1 MPGVWAR
8 GGGARRR
15 VPRIAAQGGVARAPP
30 SGQSAPGGGSE
41 PTGEKGRG
49 LPALSHQWERGGAGP
64 GPRHVRPRT
73 CPRGAAAGG
82 AGAAPGTRRPGHR
95 NSGTGTAVPAPGHRN
110 SGTGTGHRHRDS
122 DTGTA
127 VPAPGQRHGKRGT
140 GTGTAAPGH
149 RYRHSGTGTGTPEQR
164 HRLGKRD
171 SGTGTAIP
179 APGHRHRHRVTD
191 TGTATPA
198 PGHRYR
204 HRVTDGSGGTGTGT
218 PAAAQVQPR
227 AGSPGWVTP
236 LELSAARGSPGG
248 ATMEP
253 PARACSCGSPA
264 SDSGAEAGGSPRSPP
279 KAERSRKR
287 PGGLERAAPDS
298 PGGKR
303 PRKGEGGDAPPSDGD
318 RLFAQKCRELRG
330 FIRPLA
336 ELLEG
341 LRRGRYDRGLSSF
354 QQSVAMDRLQ
364 RIIGVLQKPE
374 MGARYLGT
382 LLQVEAMLRLWFPHV
397 APKPALEPAPPAA
410 APRRRPPAGPP
421 GAPRCRRLPGDVPLG
436 SLQQR
441 GSPPCQP
448 GPPESPPAPDV

>member
-1 MPGVWAR
+1 MGAGW
-8 GGGARRR
+8 GGAR
-15 VPRIAAQGGVARAPP
+15 AEARAAAHV
-30 SGQSAPGGGSE
+30 SAWGRR
-41 PTGEKGRG
+41 GRG
-49 LPALSHQWERGGAGP
+49 G
-64 GPRHVRPRT
+64 
-73 CPRGAAAGG
+73 
-82 AGAAPGTRRPGHR
+82 
-95 NSGTGTAVPAPGHRN
+95 SGTGDTE
-110 SGTGTGHRHRDS
+110 
-122 DTGTA
+122 TGTA
-127 VPAPGQRHGKRGT
+127 EQRHGKRGT
-140 GTGTAAPGH
+140 GTGTARYRHRGTDTGTPAPGH
-149 RYRHSGTGTGTPEQR
+149 RYRHSDTGTRTPPPEHRYRHSDTGTGTPPPEHRYR
-164 HRLGKRD
+164 HRD
-171 SGTGTAIP
+171 
-179 APGHRHRHRVTD
+179 TD

-198 PGHRYR
+198 PGH
-204 HRVTDGSGGTGTGT
+204 GSLFWGEWDLSWGWGSYGTGHVLGLGMVPRGLLGLGVVLGEGSHCQVGPAPPPLSQET
-218 PAAAQVQPR
+218 PDLLPPARQHWGGCGDDTLRCLPFLSDFPR
-227 AGSPGWVTP
+227 CFSPSLAPPGSPGWVTP

-287 PGGLERAAPDS
+287 PGGLERAPPDS

-374 MGARYLGT
+374 MG
-382 LLQVEAMLRLWFPHV
+382 
-397 APKPALEPAPPAA
+397 
-410 APRRRPPAGPP
+410 
-421 GAPRCRRLPGDVPLG
+421 
-436 SLQQR
+436 
-441 GSPPCQP
+441 
-448 GPPESPPAPDV
+448 